1 MICMKFIFPDFI
13 AGLDS
18 VTSSR
23 FTGKRSVLRRGY
35 VLPDF
40 TTCLWSSTSS
50 RFVGERSALRRG
62 YVLPDFTTC
71 LWSSTSSRFV
81 GERSALRRG
90 YVLPDFTTCLWST
103 TSLRFVDGLHSYGV
117 YAGEY
122 LWHKK
127 RQALRP
133 AVFGMGSLDDAS
145 SVAVFELLAAA
156 AGAWVVASGHL
167 VFDDGRVSPCFG
179 SLACVLSCGGG
190 LCGVAEIVFTFGVS
204 L

>member
-1 MICMKFIFPDFI
+1 MICRKFIFPDFI

-23 FTGKRSVLRRGY
+23 FTGEKSALSRGY

-40 TTCLWSSTSS
+40 II
-50 RFVGERSALRRG
+50 
-62 YVLPDFTTC
+62 
-71 LWSSTSSRFV
+71 
-81 GERSALRRG
+81 
-90 YVLPDFTTCLWST
+90 CLWST
-103 TSLRFVDGLHSYGV
+103 TSLRFVGGLHSYGV

-127 RQALRP
+127 RQASKP

-145 SVAVFELLAAA
+145 AVAVFELLAAA

>member
-1 MICMKFIFPDFI
+1 MICRKFIFPDFI

-23 FTGKRSVLRRGY
+23 FTGERSVLCRGY
-35 VLPDF
+35 VLLDF

-50 RFVGERSALRRG
+50 RFVGERSALSRG
-62 YVLPDFTTC
+62 YVLLDFTTC
-71 LWSSTSSRFV
+71 LWSS
-81 GERSALRRG
+81 
-90 YVLPDFTTCLWST
+90 

-145 SVAVFELLAAA
+145 AVAVFELLAAA

>member
-1 MICMKFIFPDFI
+1 MKFIFPDFI

-40 TTCLWSSTSS
+40 II
-50 RFVGERSALRRG
+50 
-62 YVLPDFTTC
+62 
-71 LWSSTSSRFV
+71 
-81 GERSALRRG
+81 
-90 YVLPDFTTCLWST
+90 CLWST

-117 YAGEY
+117 YVWGY

-145 SVAVFELLAAA
+145 AVAVFELLAAA

>member
-1 MICMKFIFPDFI
+1 MICRKFIFPDFI

-23 FTGKRSVLRRGY
+23 FTGEKSALSRGY

-40 TTCLWSSTSS
+40 II
-50 RFVGERSALRRG
+50 
-62 YVLPDFTTC
+62 
-71 LWSSTSSRFV
+71 
-81 GERSALRRG
+81 
-90 YVLPDFTTCLWST
+90 CLWST
-103 TSLRFVDGLHSYGV
+103 TSLRFVGGLHSYGV

-127 RQALRP
+127 RQASKL

-145 SVAVFELLAAA
+145 AVAVFELLAAA

>member
-1 MICMKFIFPDFI
+1 MQEIHLSGLHCRFRFCHLFEVYRKEERFAQGLRP
-13 AGLDS
+13 AGLHHLS
-18 VTSSR
+18 VVFHLFEVCRWLT
-23 FTGKRSVLRRGY
+23 FL
-35 VLPDF
+35 
-40 TTCLWSSTSS
+40 C
-50 RFVGERSALRRG
+50 
-62 YVLPDFTTC
+62 
-71 LWSSTSSRFV
+71 
-81 GERSALRRG
+81 
-90 YVLPDFTTCLWST
+90 
-103 TSLRFVDGLHSYGV
+103 YGV
-117 YAGEY
+117 YVWEY

-127 RQALRP
+127 RQASKP

>member
-1 MICMKFIFPDFI
+1 MISRKFIFPDFI
-13 AGLDS
+13 SGLDP

-23 FTGKRSVLRRGY
+23 FT
-35 VLPDF
+35 
-40 TTCLWSSTSS
+40 
-50 RFVGERSALRRG
+50 GERSALRRG
-62 YVLPDFTTC
+62 YVLLDFTTC
-71 LWSSTSSRFV
+71 LWSS
-81 GERSALRRG
+81 
-90 YVLPDFTTCLWST
+90 

-145 SVAVFELLAAA
+145 AVAVFELLAAA

>member
-1 MICMKFIFPDFI
+1 MICRNFIFPDFI

-23 FTGKRSVLRRGY
+23 FTGERSALCRGY

-40 TTCLWSSTSS
+40 II
-50 RFVGERSALRRG
+50 
-62 YVLPDFTTC
+62 
-71 LWSSTSSRFV
+71 
-81 GERSALRRG
+81 
-90 YVLPDFTTCLWST
+90 CLWST
-103 TSLRFVDGLHSYGV
+103 TSLRFVGGLHSYGV

-145 SVAVFELLAAA
+145 AVAVFELLAAA

>member
-1 MICMKFIFPDFI
+1 MICRKFIFPDFI

-23 FTGKRSVLRRGY
+23 FTGERSALRRGY
-35 VLPDF
+35 ALPDF

-50 RFVGERSALRRG
+50 RFV
-62 YVLPDFTTC
+62 
-71 LWSSTSSRFV
+71 
-81 GERSALRRG
+81 
-90 YVLPDFTTCLWST
+90 
-103 TSLRFVDGLHSYGV
+103 DGLHSYGV
-117 YAGEY
+117 YVWEY

-133 AVFGMGSLDDAS
+133 TVFGMGSLDDAS

>member
-1 MICMKFIFPDFI
+1 MICRKFIFPDFI

-23 FTGKRSVLRRGY
+23 FTGERSVLRRGY

-50 RFVGERSALRRG
+50 RFAG
-62 YVLPDFTTC
+62 
-71 LWSSTSSRFV
+71 
-81 GERSALRRG
+81 
-90 YVLPDFTTCLWST
+90 
-103 TSLRFVDGLHSYGV
+103 GLHSYGV
-117 YAGEY
+117 YVWEY

-167 VFDDGRVSPCFG
+167 VFDDGRVSTCFG

>member
-1 MICMKFIFPDFI
+1 MICRKFIFPDFI

-23 FTGKRSVLRRGY
+23 FT
-35 VLPDF
+35 
-40 TTCLWSSTSS
+40 
-50 RFVGERSALRRG
+50 GERSALRRG

-81 GERSALRRG
+81 G
-90 YVLPDFTTCLWST
+90 
-103 TSLRFVDGLHSYGV
+103 GLHSYGV
-117 YAGEY
+117 YVWEY

-167 VFDDGRVSPCFG
+167 VFDDGRVSTGFG

>member
-1 MICMKFIFPDFI
+1 MICKKFIFPDFI

-23 FTGKRSVLRRGY
+23 FTGERG
-35 VLPDF
+35 
-40 TTCLWSSTSS
+40 
-50 RFVGERSALRRG
+50 
-62 YVLPDFTTC
+62 
-71 LWSSTSSRFV
+71 
-81 GERSALRRG
+81 ALRRG

-103 TSLRFVDGLHSYGV
+103 TSSRFVDGLHSYGV

-145 SVAVFELLAAA
+145 AVAVFELLAAA
-156 AGAWVVASGHL
+156 AGAWVVPSGHL